1 MAVRV
6 DIFNSTLGHIGS
18 GAVLTDPGEDGAHAR
33 ELRRHYPSAWT
44 TLLAEFPYQFAR
56 RVTPATPIAAPPPGA
71 AYAYQMPAG
80 CAELRKVAQ
89 TADDE
94 AEPLDFRIGGVTG
107 ADGADTTVILTQQ
120 PALFVTWTRLVAN
133 EALWPAHFTL
143 AVSWRLAALA
153 GSAIVRDNFR
163 RQECW
168 QQAVYWQRQAEAQ
181 DQRQGRATPREAEA
195 IRGRV

>member
-18 GAVLTDPGEDGAHAR
+18 GTVLADPGEDGAHAR

-44 TLLAEFPYQFAR
+44 TLLAEYPYQFAR
-56 RVTPATPIAAPPPGA
+56 RVTSATTIPSPPGA
-71 AYAYQMPAG
+71 AYAYQMPSGA
-80 CAELRKVAQ
+80 AEVRKVAQ

-94 AEPLDFRIGGVTG
+94 AEPLDFRIGGITG
-107 ADGADTTVILTQQ
+107 ADGADTTVILTHQ
-120 PALFVTWTRLVAN
+120 PVLFVTWTRLVAN
-133 EALWPAHFTL
+133 EALWPAHFAF

-168 QQAVYWQRQAEAQ
+168 QQSLYWKQVAEAQ
-181 DQRQGRATPREAEA
+181 DQRQGRATAREAEA